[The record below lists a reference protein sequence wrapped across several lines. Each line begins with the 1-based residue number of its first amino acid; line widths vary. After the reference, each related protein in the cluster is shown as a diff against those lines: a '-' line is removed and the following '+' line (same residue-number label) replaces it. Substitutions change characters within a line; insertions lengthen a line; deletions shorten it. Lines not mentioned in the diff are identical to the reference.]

1 MCAAGLEPQ
10 PPYESGSIL
19 CEGREAAEMQA
30 AIFRSMVPVLQ
41 ASGADLDGIDLATL
55 EDDLTAEQT
64 VPRMVA
70 VGPLIGVWSI
80 VPSGQAR

>member
-1 MCAAGLEPQ
+1 M
-10 PPYESGSIL
+10 
-19 CEGREAAEMQA
+19 
-30 AIFRSMVPVLQ
+30 LQ